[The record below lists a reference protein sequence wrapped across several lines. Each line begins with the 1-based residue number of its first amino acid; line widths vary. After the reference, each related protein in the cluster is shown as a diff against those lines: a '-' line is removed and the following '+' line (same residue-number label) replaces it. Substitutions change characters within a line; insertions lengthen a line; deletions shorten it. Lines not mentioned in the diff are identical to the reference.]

1 MDKTLVQASGCT
13 EGQLLKALE
22 LWLEFWVPLDL
33 PAELDCKDVN
43 DATHNEKSPHY
54 KDLHDN
60 LAKINLCSYVM
71 DPSTNLLAY
80 KPVGDVIIKASKEVK
95 LEDKKLAGDWS
106 TLVKFFKQNM
116 SSNEQIWGL
125 LDERL
130 RSDRTEEDLTGATSP
145 PADKKRKVN

>member
-1 MDKTLVQASGCT
+1 M
-13 EGQLLKALE
+13 
-22 LWLEFWVPLDL
+22 
-33 PAELDCKDVN
+33 
-43 DATHNEKSPHY
+43 
-54 KDLHDN
+54 
-60 LAKINLCSYVM
+60 
-71 DPSTNLLAY
+71 
-80 KPVGDVIIKASKEVK
+80 K

-145 PADKKRKVN
+145 PADKKRKVK